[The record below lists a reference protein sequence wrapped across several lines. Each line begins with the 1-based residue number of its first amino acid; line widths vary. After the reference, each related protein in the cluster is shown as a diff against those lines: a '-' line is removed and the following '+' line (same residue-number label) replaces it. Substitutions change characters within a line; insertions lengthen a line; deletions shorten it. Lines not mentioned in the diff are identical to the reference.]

1 MKKMLKFIK
10 KHLTQILLV
19 IVVILLFANLIS
31 KQGFVFGISIFKPT
45 PTPTAIS
52 PTQTPEATP
61 TPSQKPTIKVV
72 YKATPTPNPA
82 IQNRI
87 NEIDQQLATN
97 SQAEQKISNSM
108 QQGQNCK
115 TTSCLVGMTDLANML
130 ENLLNQDQ
138 QLKAEK
144 TQLLIQQH

>member
-1 MKKMLKFIK
+1 MKFVK
-10 KHLTQILLV
+10 KHLTQILLIIV
-19 IVVILLFANLIS
+19 IVLLFANLIS
-31 KQGFVFGISIFKPT
+31 NQGFVFGISIFKPT

-52 PTQTPEATP
+52 PTQTPEVTP
-61 TPSQKPTIKVV
+61 TPSPKPTIKVV
-72 YKATPTPNPA
+72 YKATSTPNPA

-87 NEIDQQLATN
+87 NEIDQQLVTN
-97 SQAEQKISNSM
+97 SQAEQKISSSM

-144 TQLLIQQH
+144 TQLLIQQN